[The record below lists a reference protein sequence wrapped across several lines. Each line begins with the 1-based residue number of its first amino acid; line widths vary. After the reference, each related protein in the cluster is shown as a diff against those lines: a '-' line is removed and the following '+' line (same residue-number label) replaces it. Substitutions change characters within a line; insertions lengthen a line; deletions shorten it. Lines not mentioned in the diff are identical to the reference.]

1 MSNSKKCEGNNEVAL
16 INSNDM
22 TLNFP
27 EASPHITKEGG
38 KTREIIKENGYA
50 DPNTGETFIDKTAL
64 PHLLVTDKAGV
75 NKFYNG
81 LNNDEKRENGNNK
94 LVSVPA
100 IQKEVA
106 KRIEEPRDTLE
117 KERLRDTEKCLIV
130 LRDSPEIEKER
141 ELVESKNRKNLKK
154 FKEKIIKE
162 NNITNDECTGEP
174 LSSPHAH
181 HIERQADNPRKAL
194 DSKNI
199 AIVNPD
205 THQDIHSKKIHNK
218 EELLDYAEKNGG
230 NLGNRIKN
238 K

>member
-1 MSNSKKCEGNNEVAL
+1 MCNSKDKEVAL

-27 EASPHITKEGG
+27 EASPHITKEGD
-38 KTREIIKENGYA
+38 KTRKIIKKNGYA

-75 NKFYNG
+75 NKFYNE

-117 KERLRDTEKCLIV
+117 KERLRDTEKCLVV
-130 LRDSPEIEKER
+130 LRDNPEIEKER
-141 ELVESKNRKNLKK
+141 ELVESKNRKNFKK
-154 FKEKIIKE
+154 FKENVIKE

-174 LSSPHAH
+174 LSRYPHAH
-181 HIERQADNPRKAL
+181 HIERKVDAPRKVL
-194 DSKNI
+194 DPKNI
-199 AIVNPD
+199 AIVNPG
-205 THQDIHSKKIHNK
+205 THQNIHSKK
-218 EELLDYAEKNGG
+218 
-230 NLGNRIKN
+230 
-238 K
+238 